1 MKITFESM
9 LDNAVDFFNESL
21 NCYEHQKY
29 KYAIINLWAGIL
41 LLFKCKLYQKEPC
54 LIVANYDDCLSADL
68 IFTLPE
74 AENLKKTVDFKQIE
88 DRFKKLDLESDIYK
102 KYKQLGVFTNIQRMR
117 NTVEHCINTFSRQNM
132 ETLYSETVPFI
143 IEYMHED
150 LGLKPY
156 DYLQDWDSFLAIK
169 NITDTWQ
176 EYVERFL
183 DENISSDP
191 HSLDSTPTCDCP
203 NCQST
208 AVLVDGIIHCE
219 NCGWETS
226 DYYIC
231 SECGEL
237 ISDGDF
243 NYMASSGEDDDFGRM
258 CSICFDNLINK
269 D

>member
-156 DYLQDWDSFLAIK
+156 DYLQDWDSCLAIK
-169 NITDTWQ
+169 NITNTWR

-191 HSLDSTPTCDCP
+191 HSLDSTLTCDCP

-208 AVLVDGIIHCE
+208 AVLIDGIIHCE

-237 ISDGDF
+237 IPDGDF
-243 NYMASSGEDDDFGRM
+243 NYMSSSEDDFGRM
-258 CSICFDNLINK
+258 CSICFDNKINK